1 MQDFTRSW
9 FVWPSCARMQS
20 LARWTTTLTALGWR
34 VTPRPHS
41 ALAVRAKVCCGAWTR
56 SYGRSPV
63 LRTTLASSPT
73 ALFTG
78 NHCWVIKL
86 KINNMSKCRAPGRV
100 GAGGGREFGMG
111 VARLGAAHHLEDHL
125 HPEPA
130 VSSLNHTRAPAFNA
144 DRYTSSV
151 YDRVTDFSPVNSDYS
166 NEFGHP
172 AATQMAGIAD
182 IGSRS
187 RKLIEDINTSSSYQP
202 NDKYASRSN
211 YGYR

>member
-1 MQDFTRSW
+1 MFPQPSVNYRRRSD
-9 FVWPSCARMQS
+9 P
-20 LARWTTTLTALGWR
+20 GHYG
-34 VTPRPHS
+34 PP
-41 ALAVRAKVCCGAWTR
+41 GA
-56 SYGRSPV
+56 
-63 LRTTLASSPT
+63 
-73 ALFTG
+73 
-78 NHCWVIKL
+78 
-86 KINNMSKCRAPGRV
+86 RV

-111 VARLGAAHHLEDHL
+111 VARLGAAHHLEEHI
-125 HPEPA
+125 HHEPA

>member
-1 MQDFTRSW
+1 M
-9 FVWPSCARMQS
+9 
-20 LARWTTTLTALGWR
+20 
-34 VTPRPHS
+34 
-41 ALAVRAKVCCGAWTR
+41 
-56 SYGRSPV
+56 
-63 LRTTLASSPT
+63 
-73 ALFTG
+73 
-78 NHCWVIKL
+78 
-86 KINNMSKCRAPGRV
+86 
-100 GAGGGREFGMG
+100 GAGGGREFGVG
-111 VARLGAAHHLEDHL
+111 VARLGAAHHLEEHL
-125 HPEPA
+125 HHEPA
-130 VSSLNHTRAPAFNA
+130 AVVSTLNHTRAPAFNA

-202 NDKYASRSN
+202 NSRSN